1 LSAAHCDDPASGCGV
16 AALGTDMPRVD
27 GPAQE
32 AYRAQVERYLAH
44 LEPLIGGDD
53 DARRRATVTLSAMV
67 GAVMISRALGPTP
80 GSNEILGNVRE
91 AVRERRLL

>member
-1 LSAAHCDDPASGCGV
+1 
-16 AALGTDMPRVD
+16 MPRVG
-27 GPAQE
+27 GPAQA

-44 LEPLIGGDD
+44 LEALLGGDD

-67 GAVMISRALGPTP
+67 GAVMVARALGPTL
-80 GSNEILGNVRE
+80 GSDEILRDVRA